1 MGNALM
7 LTEDKKDYFKGLLT
21 RWLEERLADKKDA
34 IRGFAEPKDEL
45 PDFLDQAFS
54 ESDTSFAFRIKERQG
69 RLIQKIEEALEL
81 IEEGTFG
88 ICEECGE
95 EISEERLMARP
106 VTTLCIQCKRRM
118 EAQERIR
125 GL

>member
-1 MGNALM
+1 M

-54 ESDTSFAFRIKERQG
+54 ESDTSFAFRIKDE
-69 RLIQKIEEALEL
+69 IE
-81 IEEGTFG
+81 
-88 ICEECGE
+88 
-95 EISEERLMARP
+95 
-106 VTTLCIQCKRRM
+106 
-118 EAQERIR
+118 
-125 GL
+125 

>member
-1 MGNALM
+1 M
-7 LTEDKKDYFKGLLT
+7 LTEEKKDYFKGLLT
-21 RWLEERLADKKDA
+21 RWLKERLADEKNA
-34 IRGFAEPKDEL
+34 IRGFSMPKDET
-45 PDFLDQAFS
+45 PDFLDQASS
-54 ESDTSFAFRIKERQG
+54 ESDTSFAFRIKEREG
-69 RLIQKIEEALEL
+69 RLILKIEDALKL

-95 EISEERLMARP
+95 EISEGRLMARP

>member
-1 MGNALM
+1 M
-7 LTEDKKDYFKGLLT
+7 LTEEKKDYFKALLT
-21 RWLEERLADKKDA
+21 LWLEERLADKKKSV
-34 IRGFAEPKDEL
+34 RGFAEPKDEFT
-45 PDFLDQAFS
+45 DFLDQASF
-54 ESDTSFAFRIKERQG
+54 ESDTSLALRIKEREG
-69 RLIQKIEEALEL
+69 RLILKIEEALKL
-81 IEEGTFG
+81 FEEGTFG

-95 EISEERLMARP
+95 EISEGRLMARP

>member
-1 MGNALM
+1 M
-7 LTEDKKDYFKGLLT
+7 LTEEKKDYFKDLLT
-21 RWLEERLADKKDA
+21 RWLEQRLADEKKS

-45 PDFLDQAFS
+45 PDLLDQAFA
-54 ESDTSFAFRIKERQG
+54 ESDTSFAFRIKEREG

-95 EISEERLMARP
+95 EISEGRLMARP